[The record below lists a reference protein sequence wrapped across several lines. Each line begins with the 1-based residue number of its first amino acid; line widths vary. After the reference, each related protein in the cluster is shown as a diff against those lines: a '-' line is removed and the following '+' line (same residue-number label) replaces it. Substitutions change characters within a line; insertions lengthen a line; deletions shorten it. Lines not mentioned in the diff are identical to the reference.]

1 MRHTVLHVM
10 VGYIDVIDKQKRW
23 KKQILLRQMK
33 NMNRKILRLERLGC
47 SNIMRLPSLSGIGLV
62 TI

>member
-33 NMNRKILRLERLGC
+33 NMNRKILRL
-47 SNIMRLPSLSGIGLV
+47 
-62 TI
+62 